1 MRYRHENGYSAELYG
16 KSSMIIFRPDG
27 TERLHTGSR
36 NVNTKSEVMELLEMQ
51 PESDRMFS
59 EAFNDIMNDTEDAD
73 I

>member
-27 TERLHTGSR
+27 KEYLHTGRR
-36 NVNTKSEVMELLEMQ
+36 NVNTESEVMELLEVQ
-51 PESDRMFS
+51 PELDRMFS
-59 EAFNDIMNDTEDAD
+59 EVFNDIMNDTEEAD

>member
-27 TERLHTGSR
+27 KEYLHTGRR
-36 NVNTKSEVMELLEMQ
+36 NVNTESEVMELLEVQ
-51 PESDRMFS
+51 PELDRMFS
-59 EAFNDIMNDTEDAD
+59 EAFNDIMNDTEDED

>member
-16 KSSMIIFRPDG
+16 KSSMIIFRTDG

-36 NVNTKSEVMELLEMQ
+36 NVNTESEVMELLAMQ

-59 EAFNDIMNDTEDAD
+59 EAFNDIMNDT
-73 I
+73 